1 MPITK
6 SAAKA
11 LKQSEVKRKRNLAKK
26 RALHYALKNA
36 DKVEDLPKTQSLIDK
51 IAKTGYIHKNKAN
64 RLKSRLA
71 KKISTDKTPAA
82 TPVKKAKSTRATKAK
97 AKKK

>member
-6 SAAKA
+6 SAIKA
-11 LKQSEVKRKRNLAKK
+11 LKQSETKRVRNLAKK
-26 RALHYALKNA
+26 RALRYALKNTTK
-36 DKVEDLPKTQSLIDK
+36 DEELPKTQSLIDK

-71 KKISTDKTPAA
+71 KRISTAAAEKTAPA
-82 TPVKKAKSTRATKAK
+82 PKKAKAVK
-97 AKKK
+97 AKKPKAK